1 MGTEQAD
8 MHLTAT
14 ADYALRA
21 VLEIAAADPKHITSK
36 QISKAQSI
44 PLKFIE
50 NILGTLKRAGV
61 VNAQRG
67 VDGGYWLAKPASRI
81 TVADVIRAVE
91 GPLANVRGTRPEQVR
106 YSGPARPLKDVWI
119 AVRANLRSVLEE
131 VTLEDVIAER
141 LPPAVTRLTRRS
153 EAWLSH

>member
-1 MGTEQAD
+1 
-8 MHLTAT
+8 MHLTAS

-21 VLEIAAADPKHITSK
+21 VVEIAAADPELTT
-36 QISKAQSI
+36 AQRIAKSQRI

-50 NILGTLKRAGV
+50 NILGTLKRAGII
-61 VNAQRG
+61 NARRG
-67 VDGGYWLAKPASRI
+67 VDGGYWLAKPANRI
-81 TVADVIRAVE
+81 TLAEVIRAVE
-91 GPLANVRGTRPEQVR
+91 GPLANVRGTRPEQVK
-106 YSGPARPLKDVWI
+106 YSGAAQPLKDVWI

-131 VTLEDVIAER
+131 VTVADVVNSK